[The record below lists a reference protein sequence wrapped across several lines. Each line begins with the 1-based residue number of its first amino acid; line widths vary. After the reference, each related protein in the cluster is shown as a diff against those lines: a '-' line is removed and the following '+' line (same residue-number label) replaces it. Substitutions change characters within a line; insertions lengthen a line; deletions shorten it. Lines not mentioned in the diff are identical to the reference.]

1 MLILGQPPSRH
12 PLLYRALG
20 VRRDQESYSRR
31 TMRDPTSPQFS
42 KSLLD
47 YGKVPG

>member
-31 TMRDPTSPQFS
+31 TMRMTPLRRNLVSP
-42 KSLLD
+42 
-47 YGKVPG
+47 Y